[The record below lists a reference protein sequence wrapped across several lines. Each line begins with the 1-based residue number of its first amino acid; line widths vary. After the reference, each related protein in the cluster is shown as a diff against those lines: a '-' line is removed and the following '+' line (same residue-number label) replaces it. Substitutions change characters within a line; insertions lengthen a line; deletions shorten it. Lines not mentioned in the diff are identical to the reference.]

1 VCRFPTVGK
10 NETKKSDKLRKSNI
24 RLTLAGGKIGFWNKF
39 SVAVNV
45 DIKNYMKAKMI
56 SLISGVALVAGLA
69 VSPAALASTSAE
81 VTQALAGSTALDLPA
96 KTAALVAQAAPAD
109 KQGVAIAAVKA
120 AVKLNPSVASEIVS
134 AVAKENSSLAPVVA
148 VTAAKV
154 QHKQIGLIT
163 KAAAAAAP
171 SEAANIVAAMIK
183 EFPSDYGVIAIAAS
197 KGAPD
202 ARKEIL
208 ATLAKCVP
216 GMEAI
221 VQSLNAD
228 VPVQVVVNQA
238 VAAGNMPVAMAP
250 QPTLPTVP
258 ATPELSGPPTLGSP
272 FQAGGTPTVYTT
284 DTPVSSG
291 GRHYA
296 AP

>member
-1 VCRFPTVGK
+1 
-10 NETKKSDKLRKSNI
+10 
-24 RLTLAGGKIGFWNKF
+24 
-39 SVAVNV
+39 
-45 DIKNYMKAKMI
+45 MI

-69 VSPAALASTSAE
+69 VSPAALASTSAD
-81 VTQALAGSTALDLPA
+81 VTKALAGSTALDLPS

-109 KQGVAIAAVKA
+109 RQGVAIAAVKS
-120 AVKLNPSVASEIVS
+120 AVKLNPSIASEIVS
-134 AVAKENSSLAPVVA
+134 AVAKENSTLAPIVA

-208 ATLAKCVP
+208 AAVAKCVP
-216 GMEAI
+216 GMQAI
-221 VQSLNAD
+221 VQSMTANNSDVSVQTIVNAA
-228 VPVQVVVNQA
+228 P
-238 VAAGNMPVAMAP
+238 AGSMPITLAP

-258 ATPELSGPPTLGSP
+258 ATPELSGPPTVGSP
-272 FQAGGTPTVYTT
+272 FQPYGGTVTVITT
-284 DTPVSSG
+284 DSTVPSG

-296 AP
+296 SN